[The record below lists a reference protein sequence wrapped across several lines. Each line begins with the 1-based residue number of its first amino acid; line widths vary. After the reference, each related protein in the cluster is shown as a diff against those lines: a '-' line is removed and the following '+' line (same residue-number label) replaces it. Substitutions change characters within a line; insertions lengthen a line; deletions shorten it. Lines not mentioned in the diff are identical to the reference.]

1 MAIITL
7 KTLHLRQYAR
17 IFAWLFLVYLATRL
31 GDTWMLSSGN
41 VALFWPSNAILLAA
55 LILLDPRSRIVC
67 FTLSIPV
74 SLAAELSFGYS
85 LVSALLFTT
94 ANCVEVAIAFVVVVK
109 MTNPPHDFISLRNLQ
124 VMFFA
129 IIIATMIGGVIGVA
143 VYWDSSYLMSW
154 RKWALGDLMV
164 FLVLTPFILTSHEWP
179 KWFQTAD
186 PGARLEFLTLFGVMT
201 LILLERSGSEIQICC
216 SSPLLKSYVL
226 AS

>member
-1 MAIITL
+1 
-7 KTLHLRQYAR
+7 
-17 IFAWLFLVYLATRL
+17 
-31 GDTWMLSSGN
+31 
-41 VALFWPSNAILLAA
+41 
-55 LILLDPRSRIVC
+55 
-67 FTLSIPV
+67 
-74 SLAAELSFGYS
+74 
-85 LVSALLFTT
+85 
-94 ANCVEVAIAFVVVVK
+94 VVVVK
-109 MTNPPHDFISLRNLQ
+109 MTNLPHGFISLRNLQ
-124 VMFFA
+124 VIFFA

-164 FLVLTPFILTSHEWP
+164 FWVLTPFILTSYEWP